1 MGHRQFSPSI
11 LFQLQR
17 CPLTLHT
24 RTPLVLCSMSR
35 LCLQR
40 AIQGLVVM
48 SADLETVGSDL
59 FFGRIPRVWM
69 SRSYPSL
76 KPLSGYVPTPTLT
89 LTPNEQAAMA
99 REEWDRLTGCC
110 AHGSVCVHD

>member
-1 MGHRQFSPSI
+1 
-11 LFQLQR
+11 
-17 CPLTLHT
+17 
-24 RTPLVLCSMSR
+24 
-35 LCLQR
+35 
-40 AIQGLVVM
+40 M

-89 LTPNEQAAMA
+89 SPPNEQTAMVGEK
-99 REEWDRLTGCC
+99 RDFLTGCC